1 MLTKTI
7 SDLIDLEK
15 KRQAWYYREPTDLKQ
30 AILQKEDMFV
40 DLELQESALRKAN
53 QIILEQADKID
64 QLERELAK
72 HTHTMPTSNGLGTIR
87 IN

>member
-1 MLTKTI
+1 MQDTI
-7 SDLIDLEK
+7 SDLIDFEK
-15 KRQAWYYREPTDLKQ
+15 RRRVWYYRSPKDFDE
-30 AILQKEDMFV
+30 AILQKEDMFA

>member
-15 KRQAWYYREPTDLKQ
+15 KRQAWYYCEPTDLKQ

-40 DLELQESALRKAN
+40 DLELQEATLRKAN
-53 QIILEQADKID
+53 QIILEQSEKID
-64 QLERELAK
+64 QLERELSK
-72 HTHTMPTSNGLGTIR
+72 YTNTMPTSNGLAVGR

>member
-1 MLTKTI
+1 MQDTI

-30 AILQKEDMFV
+30 AILQKEDMFA

-53 QIILEQADKID
+53 QIILEQSNKIN
-64 QLERELAK
+64 QLERELSK
-72 HTHTMPTSNGLGTIR
+72 CTNTVPSSNGLVSVR
-87 IN
+87 IL